1 MHPKKQEEKYKLER
15 ARLEQELSYQRRI
28 LEEPNKIGYKTKFTV
43 NLKNNLLSRRMLE
56 MMVQST

>member
-1 MHPKKQEEKYKLER
+1 MHPKKQEEKYKLEK

-28 LEEPNKIGYKTKFTV
+28 LEEPNKIGCKTKFTV